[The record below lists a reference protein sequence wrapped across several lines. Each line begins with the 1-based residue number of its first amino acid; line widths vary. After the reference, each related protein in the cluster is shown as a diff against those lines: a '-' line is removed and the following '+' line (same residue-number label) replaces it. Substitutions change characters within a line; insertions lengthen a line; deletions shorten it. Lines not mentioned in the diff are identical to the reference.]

1 MTVGAPLPRY
11 WRTVRHLKPV
21 QLYRRAW
28 FTLHRPGI
36 DPAPPPP
43 VRAGF
48 GRRWTEPSRRP
59 PSLVGP
65 TEFDLLGVTGDL
77 DALGWDDPATDR
89 LWRYHL
95 HYFDDLNAEG
105 ADDRAAWH
113 AALIERWIED
123 NPPCLGTGWEPYPC
137 SLRIVNWIKWA
148 LGGHSLSQGAI
159 HSLAMQT
166 RWLSRRL
173 EYHLLGNHIVAN
185 AKALIFAGFYFSGP
199 ESALWRHRGLAIVA
213 AQLRAQI
220 LADGGHFELSP
231 MYHARVLEDLLDLVA
246 LVRAYPDAV
255 PARWR
260 HQVERWPQVIG
271 RMREWLDAMC
281 HPDGEIAFF
290 NDAAFGMASA
300 PAQLEAHARRLR
312 LGRGSRPRG
321 PLVRLP
327 ASGYLRIA
335 SGPMLALLD
344 VARVGPDHQPGHA
357 HADTLSFE
365 LSVAGR
371 RVLVNSG
378 TSTYEPGAERLRQR
392 GTAAHNT
399 VVVAGRDSSEMWSSF
414 RVGRRARP
422 RHLLVEPGPPIE
434 VSCAHDGYARLPGA
448 PVHHRRWRLGAGE
461 LVVEDRLNG
470 GAHPAEA
477 RFHFHPDLQL
487 RPAEGAASGTVGA
500 ERGPLLTWRVEEGEA
515 ALVPATFHPRFGE
528 SRPNHCLSVR
538 FSNGGAKVRFACV

>member
-1 MTVGAPLPRY
+1 MSVVESLPRY
-11 WRTVRHLKPV
+11 WRTLRHLKPV
-21 QLYRRAW
+21 QVYRRVW
-28 FTLHRPGI
+28 FAMHRPAI
-36 DPAPPPP
+36 DPAPAPP

-48 GRRWTEPSRRP
+48 GRQWTEPSRRL

-65 TEFDLLGVTGDL
+65 TQFDLLGVAGDI
-77 DALGWDDPATDR
+77 DAIGWDDPATDR

-105 ADDRAAWH
+105 ARDRAAWH

-123 NPPCLGTGWEPYPC
+123 NPPGVGTGWEPYPC

-148 LGGHSLSQGAI
+148 LGGGSLSQRAI

-166 RWLSRRL
+166 RWLARRL

-185 AKALIFAGFYFSGP
+185 AKALVFAGFFFSGP
-199 ESALWRHRGLAIVA
+199 ESALWRNRGLAIIT

-231 MYHARVLEDLLDLVA
+231 MYHALVLEDLLDLVG

-255 PARWR
+255 PVRWR
-260 HQVERWPQVIG
+260 RQVERWPEVVGQ
-271 RMREWLDAMC
+271 MRRWLDAMC
-281 HPDGEIAFF
+281 HPDGEISFF
-290 NDAAFGMASA
+290 NDAAFAMA

-312 LGRGSRPRG
+312 LGCLSPTRG

-327 ASGYLRIA
+327 ASGYLRVA
-335 SGPMLALLD
+335 SGPMLALID

-378 TSTYEPGAERLRQR
+378 TSTYEPGPERRRQR

-399 VVVAGRDSSEMWSSF
+399 VVVDGQDSSEMWSSF
-414 RVGRRARP
+414 RVGRRAGLRD
-422 RHLLVEPGPPIE
+422 LLVEAGPPIE

-448 PVHHRRWRLGAGE
+448 PVHHRRWCLGGGE
-461 LVVEDRLNG
+461 LVVEDRLTG
-470 GAHPAEA
+470 GAHPAQA
-477 RFHFHPDLQL
+477 RYHFHPDLQL
-487 RPAEGAASGTVGA
+487 RPAGGAASGTVSAKGV
-500 ERGPLLTWRVEEGEA
+500 PLLAWRVEEGEA
-515 ALVPATFHPRFGE
+515 ELVPATWHPRFGA
-528 SRPNHCLSVR
+528 SWPNYCLSVR
-538 FSNGGAKVRFACV
+538 LVDGRAKLRFACA